1 MRSAR
6 EGVNAVNQKE
16 HLLVCLA
23 EECSEIQKAVTKSL
37 RFGLEDRGPKGLTT
51 NQEDISIELTDML
64 AIVEMLNE
72 IEPGIKPII
81 DREIVNAKKLKV
93 RRYMKYA
100 KERGTLSA

>member
-1 MRSAR
+1 M
-6 EGVNAVNQKE
+6 NQKE

-23 EECSEIQKAVTKSL
+23 EECAEVQKAVTKSL
-37 RFGLEDRGPKGLTT
+37 RFGLEDRGPKGITT

-72 IEPGIKPII
+72 IEPGIRPII
-81 DREIVNAKKLKV
+81 ERYVVDAKKEKV
-93 RRYMKYA
+93 RRYMEYA